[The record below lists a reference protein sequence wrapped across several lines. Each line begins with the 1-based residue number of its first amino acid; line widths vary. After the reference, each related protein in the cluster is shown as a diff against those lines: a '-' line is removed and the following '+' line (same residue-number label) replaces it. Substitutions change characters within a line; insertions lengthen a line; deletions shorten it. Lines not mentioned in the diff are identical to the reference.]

1 MTGEWKGKGLGKW
14 AEIGKGKL
22 LRGKNLEGNEK
33 RLGE

>member
-14 AEIGKGKL
+14 AEIEKGKL
-22 LRGKNLEGNEK
+22 LRGKNWERNKK